1 MAKGHRNNITKL
13 LGLEGLRV
21 LGVVEEKEII
31 VIKVQP
37 KKEKEI
43 FCPHC
48 ASKHLYRHG
57 KAKPRRVLHA
67 YVCGKRIY
75 LKIQGLQRWKCR
87 RCDHTFTHQLEILR
101 PKSRLTNTA
110 EMWVLWLLKHTSFK
124 EVSKMLGISYGRVKK
139 VLMEALAMIKLPELV
154 ADDLKGLHIGID
166 EHSFRHQEMVIVVTD
181 VRAKRVL
188 GILKDDRL
196 STLEEFLKKIPPHKV
211 KEVCIDM
218 KEGFR
223 KLAQRL
229 FPKADVVV
237 DHFHVIANANK
248 YMDEARRIE
257 QDVTNKG
264 KVKIPKK
271 IFLVGFERLSE
282 EGVKKLD
289 ELLSKYPNLKDFY
302 WAKEKLRKLYSA
314 KDKGEA
320 SKQLELV
327 IMNLKASDD
336 AEARRWANTLKRWQQ
351 PILNYFDNKTTNA
364 YTEGCNTKIKM
375 LKRLSFGLRNIE
387 VYTKKMML
395 GFLPQKSFHTI

>member
-1 MAKGHRNNITKL
+1 MANGHRNNITKL

-21 LGVVEEKEII
+21 LEVVEEEEII

-37 KKEKEI
+37 KKEMEI

-48 ASKHLYRHG
+48 GSNCLYRHG
-57 KAKPRRVLHA
+57 KARPRRVLHA

-75 LKIQGLQRWKCR
+75 LEIWGLQRWKCR
-87 RCDHTFTHQLEILR
+87 KCGRTFTQQLEILR

-110 EMWVLWLLKHTSFK
+110 EMWVLWLLKFTSFK
-124 EVSKMLGISYGRVKK
+124 EVSRMLGISYGRVKK
-139 VLMEALAMIKLPELV
+139 VLMEVLAMIKLPELV
-154 ADDLKGLHIGID
+154 ADELEELHIGID
-166 EHSFRHQEMVIVVTD
+166 EHSFRHQDMVIMVID
-181 VRAKRVL
+181 VRARKVM

-196 STLEEFLKKIPPHKV
+196 STLEGFLSKLPAFKV
-211 KEVCIDM
+211 KEVCMDM

-289 ELLSKYPNLKDFY
+289 ELLSKYPNLKNFY
-302 WAKEKLRKLYSA
+302 WAKEKLRKLYGA
-314 KDKGEA
+314 KDKKEA
-320 SKQLELV
+320 LRQLELV

-336 AEARRWANTLKRWQQ
+336 AEARRWANTLKRWRE
-351 PILNYFDNKTTNA
+351 PILNYFEDKTTNA
-364 YTEGCNTKIKM
+364 YTEGCNTKVKM
-375 LKRLSFGLRNIE
+375 LNRCFFYPHAFLR
-387 VYTKKMML
+387 
-395 GFLPQKSFHTI
+395 TILFSSIHFVI

>member
-1 MAKGHRNNITKL
+1 MREE
-13 LGLEGLRV
+13 EGAFV
-21 LGVVEEKEII
+21 IEVQVKSEEAD
-31 VIKVQP
+31 
-37 KKEKEI
+37 
-43 FCPHC
+43 CPRC
-48 ASKHLYRHG
+48 GSRDLYRHG
-57 KAKPRRVLHA
+57 KAKPRKALHA
-67 YVCGKRIY
+67 LLNGHKVYLEIHGRQRCKCKYCGR
-75 LKIQGLQRWKCR
+75 
-87 RCDHTFTHQLEILR
+87 TFTQELEIIKPRSRSTKYAEVLVLR
-101 PKSRLTNTA
+101 LLSLMSFKAVSK
-110 EMWVLWLLKHTSFK
+110 LLK
-124 EVSKMLGISYGRVKK
+124 ISYGRVKK

-154 ADDLKGLHIGID
+154 ADDLKELHIGID
-166 EHSFRHQEMVIVVTD
+166 EHSFRHQEMAIMVTD

-188 GILKDDRL
+188 GILKDYRL

-336 AEARRWANTLKRWQQ
+336 A
-351 PILNYFDNKTTNA
+351 
-364 YTEGCNTKIKM
+364 
-375 LKRLSFGLRNIE
+375 
-387 VYTKKMML
+387 
-395 GFLPQKSFHTI
+395 

>member
-1 MAKGHRNNITKL
+1 
-13 LGLEGLRV
+13 
-21 LGVVEEKEII
+21 
-31 VIKVQP
+31 
-37 KKEKEI
+37 
-43 FCPHC
+43 
-48 ASKHLYRHG
+48 
-57 KAKPRRVLHA
+57 
-67 YVCGKRIY
+67 
-75 LKIQGLQRWKCR
+75 
-87 RCDHTFTHQLEILR
+87 
-101 PKSRLTNTA
+101 
-110 EMWVLWLLKHTSFK
+110 
-124 EVSKMLGISYGRVKK
+124 
-139 VLMEALAMIKLPELV
+139 
-154 ADDLKGLHIGID
+154 
-166 EHSFRHQEMVIVVTD
+166 
-181 VRAKRVL
+181 
-188 GILKDDRL
+188 
-196 STLEEFLKKIPPHKV
+196 
-211 KEVCIDM
+211 M

-364 YTEGCNTKIKM
+364 YTEGCNTKVKM

-395 GFLPQKSFHTI
+395 GFLPQKCFHTI